1 VLRGFS
7 FQDRHSLAIGTS
19 KEDNL
24 RNEVFQDGAIVC
36 HSISTLYMM
45 SYISH
50 STSIMSQFL
59 QPQEQK
65 WNRPFTRPFFPV
77 WQIMVW
83 EWDYVWCR
91 QPFWAAKSVAL
102 SMAPKKKR
110 GSSLYHN
117 LRRDQPELSRYANYL
132 TVNNIF
138 GRQLC
143 SCLPLCNQS

>member
-1 VLRGFS
+1 MQETRLRRTETRLREGCQEFQSLSTVNEQFECQQDCSRVSLSLRGFS

-83 EWDYVWCR
+83 E
-91 QPFWAAKSVAL
+91 
-102 SMAPKKKR
+102 
-110 GSSLYHN
+110 
-117 LRRDQPELSRYANYL
+117 
-132 TVNNIF
+132 
-138 GRQLC
+138 
-143 SCLPLCNQS
+143 